1 MSQFYLQLQINK
13 PRHKEGK
20 GSTKEADTNSL
31 QTRLEEVA
39 AGQGWVDG
47 RVKNGNHDQ
56 DEDSIGDLTQTQ
68 RSEYQEIRHSSY
80 LNVIWF

>member
-20 GSTKEADTNSL
+20 GSTKEADSNSL

-39 AGQGWVDG
+39 AGEGWVDG
-47 RVKNGNHDQ
+47 RVKNRNHDQ
-56 DEDSIGDLTQTQ
+56 DEDSIGHLTQ
-68 RSEYQEIRHSSY
+68 RSEYQEIRHNSY